1 MEIMCIMYTAV
12 EETNIGDLRSYEH
25 YWSGIWNKAWRFI
38 WIQHNDQLPVGMLA
52 QLVER
57 CTGITE
63 FMSLNP
69 VRAWFFFRPYFNY

>member
-1 MEIMCIMYTAV
+1 MEIMCIMCTAV
-12 EETNIGDLRSYEH
+12 EETNISDLRSYEH
-25 YWSGIWNKAWRFI
+25 YWSGIWNKAWKFI

-63 FMSLNP
+63 FMGLNP
-69 VRAWFFFRPYFNY
+69 VQAWFFFRPYFNY